1 MAAKKAAKKPAAKK
15 PAAKKVASKKPVAK
29 KVAAKRPSKAA
40 PPKRK
45 VTPPMAKASDDNGM
59 PKEGK
64 AAPDFSAAD
73 QNGNTV
79 RLSALK
85 GQPVVLYF
93 YPKDDTPGCTVEAC
107 DFRDGYAALQ
117 KKGAVVLG
125 VSPDNGKSHQKFIAK
140 HQLPFSL
147 LVDESHA
154 IGTTYGTWGEKSMY
168 GRKYMGMFRATFLI
182 GKDGIIQ
189 KVWPKV
195 SVKGHVDEVLAA
207 L

>member
-1 MAAKKAAKKPAAKK
+1 MAAKKAAAKKAATKKPAAKK
-15 PAAKKVASKKPVAK
+15 PAAKTV
-29 KVAAKRPSKAA
+29 SKAA
-40 PPKRK
+40 APKK
-45 VTPPMAKASDDNGM
+45 KATPTVAAASADSGM
-59 PKEGK
+59 PVEGK
-64 AAPDFSAAD
+64 AAPDFSAVD
-73 QNGNTV
+73 QDGKTV
-79 RLSALK
+79 RLSSLK
-85 GQPVVLYF
+85 GKPVVLYF

-107 DFRDGYAALQ
+107 DFRDSHSALQ

-147 LVDESHA
+147 LVDDSHA
-154 IGTTYGTWGEKSMY
+154 IGMKYGTWGEKSMY
-168 GRKYMGMFRATFLI
+168 GRKYLGMFRSTFLI
-182 GKDGIIQ
+182 AKDGTIQ